1 MRLILARHGNTFG
14 PGDTPV
20 WVGAK
25 EDLPLVEKGEA
36 QSAAIAD
43 YLERTDQKPGR
54 VIAGPLLRTRR
65 GAEIIVQKTRFSGEI
80 EIEERLK
87 EIDYGSW
94 GGCSDAEIEERYGAQ
109 VITDWREHTIVPEDA
124 DWSPSPA
131 VLKANATDLLS
142 EIIAGDEETV
152 LLISSNGTLRY
163 FHAAIYEGV
172 VSPPSAKVKTGHICL
187 ADWNGTSFEPIG
199 WNIDPAATGL

>member
-43 YLERTDQKPGR
+43 YLERTDQKPDR

-65 GAEIIVQKTRFSGEI
+65 GAEIIVQKTGFSGEI

-109 VITDWREHTIVPEDA
+109 MITDWREHTIVPEDA
-124 DWSPSPA
+124 DWTPSPE
-131 VLKANATDLLS
+131 VLKTNATNLLS

-172 VSPPSAKVKTGHICL
+172 ASQPSAKVKTGHICL